1 MFYFCSQC
9 RRQYQIPDPNI
20 AARSVCEVCGGRLI
34 QAQIP
39 QQLGAP
45 QPGMQQGAPQSPTQG
60 VAPHMLQQQVSPSQG
75 VAPQAP
81 PQQQQQQQGM
91 VLQPGQ
97 MFRQYRVEAKIG
109 QGGMGVVYKG
119 LDLNLQRTAALK
131 ILPPVF
137 AEQNAEAR
145 ERFIREAR
153 SAAQLIHQNIVTV
166 FEAGDEA
173 GQFYIAM
180 EFISGPSV
188 ASLMKKKGKLD
199 TKVALKVIKDATCGL
214 EFAHR
219 MNLVHRDIKPD
230 NILLH
235 PNGMA
240 KVADFGLAKSTNQD
254 NTNLTGTGLIVG
266 TPHYMAPEQCEG
278 EETDRRADI
287 YSLGVT
293 LYAMILGVPP
303 YQAKS
308 TMAILHKHVYDPVPD
323 PRDIDPE
330 IPEDVALVI
339 MKAMAKN
346 KEDRYQTA
354 QKFLD
359 DMDKINLE
367 DETLADEDLQ
377 SDSFQDVGSS
387 TLALQQAALEIGVVE
402 IEENTAAI
410 KYSRRSDADEE
421 EEEEEGDTATLLLMA
436 LVVAAAV
443 VILICIFIFRE
454 NFQRIFKGE
463 TKPATTIEKTQIP
476 ATTVKVATTV
486 LPELPDPESRQ
497 TYTKDLNQPVTS
509 IRHLPGTSVLIITDG
524 EGGLHIW
531 DFQGDDLEVP
541 DTGGKVSATACSPKG
556 DKLAVAVGKEIVV
569 YEGAGQRLLKTLAHH
584 KLPVTDVAF
593 NPTGGLLLSG
603 AADGT
608 VNLYSS
614 ITSGRYQTLLPDKES
629 KASHPAK
636 IVNVQFTNNQRSIF
650 SASADGTLC
659 FWLPPTRAL
668 QKKILF
674 PNGKVSKAIVGR
686 NFEHSTLLILSEGK
700 AYFYDLTADNPEPG
714 ELNLD
719 GASVTAAT
727 FSWKSQYLAIGTEE
741 GKIHLFEGPQKKLA
755 LQQKHESP
763 ISSITFTGG
772 GVTESDYIISGS
784 ENGKVLVEPVSEW
797 NGEGK

>member
-1 MFYFCSQC
+1 
-9 RRQYQIPDPNI
+9 
-20 AARSVCEVCGGRLI
+20 
-34 QAQIP
+34 
-39 QQLGAP
+39 
-45 QPGMQQGAPQSPTQG
+45 
-60 VAPHMLQQQVSPSQG
+60 
-75 VAPQAP
+75 
-81 PQQQQQQQGM
+81 
-91 VLQPGQ
+91 
-97 MFRQYRVEAKIG
+97 
-109 QGGMGVVYKG
+109 MGVVYKG

-131 ILPPVF
+131 ILPPIF

-199 TKVALKVIKDATCGL
+199 TKVALKVIKDVTCGL

-308 TMAILHKHVYDPVPD
+308 TMAILHKQVYDPVPD
-323 PRDIDPE
+323 PRDLDPE
-330 IPEDVALVI
+330 IPEEVAQVI
-339 MKAMAKN
+339 MKAMAKK

-354 QKFLD
+354 QKLLEAIE
-359 DMDKINLE
+359 KINLE
-367 DETLADEDLQ
+367 EETLDEEDLQ
-377 SDSFQDVGSS
+377 QDPFHEVGSS
-387 TLALQQAALEIGVVE
+387 TLALQQAAMEIC
-402 IEENTAAI
+402 
-410 KYSRRSDADEE
+410 DEE
-421 EEEEEGDTATLLLMA
+421 FEDNAADVNYPQGSDIKEEVEEGDTAALLLMA

-443 VILICIFIFRE
+443 VVLICVFVFRE

-463 TKPATTIEKTQIP
+463 TKVTTTTEPAQAP
-476 ATTVKVATTV
+476 ATTVKVANTV
-486 LPELPDPESRQ
+486 LPELPDPE
-497 TYTKDLNQPVTS
+497 TKRVFTKELSQPVAR
-509 IRHLPGTSVLIITDG
+509 IHHLPGTSVLMITDD

-531 DFQGDDLEVP
+531 DFQGRDLDVP
-541 DTGGKVSATACSPKG
+541 DTGGKVGATACSPKG
-556 DKLAVAVGKEIVV
+556 DKLAVAVDTEVVV
-569 YEGAGQRLLKTLAHH
+569 YEGAGQRLLKTLVGH
-584 KLPVTDVAF
+584 KHRITDLDF

-608 VNLYSS
+608 VNLYRS
-614 ITSGRYQTLLPDKES
+614 ISTGRFQTLLPDEES
-629 KASHPAK
+629 TASHPSR
-636 IVNVQFTNNQRSIF
+636 IVSVQFTNNQRSIF
-650 SASADGTLC
+650 SASADGTLR
-659 FWLPPTRAL
+659 FWMPHTRVL
-668 QKKILF
+668 EKTLLF
-674 PNGKVSKAIVGR
+674 PIGKVSKAVIGA
-686 NFEHSTLLILSEGK
+686 NYDHSTLLILSEGK
-700 AYFYDLTADNPEPG
+700 AFYYDLKAEEPKPT

-719 GASVTAAT
+719 GATATSAT

-755 LQQKHESP
+755 LQQKHEGP
-763 ISSITFTGG
+763 VNGIEFTRG

-784 ENGKVLVEPVSEW
+784 GSGKVLVEPISEW
-797 NGEGK
+797 TGEGK